1 MSRKIVPGEPDPFS
15 ELELHAWRSLLRLY
29 SAVMRTID
37 RELQQAHGLSNTEY
51 GVLVILVTAP
61 NRSLRLGELAI
72 RNLGSPSGISRI
84 VDRLA
89 ALGLVERQ
97 PDSQDGR
104 GAHAR
109 LTDAGVRKLR
119 ELQVTHH
126 RVARELF
133 LGRLNERD
141 LRSFVGIAERALP
154 GVATDA
160 IWPAGEPS
168 RDAAPRVPADSET

>member
-15 ELELHAWRSLLRLY
+15 ELELQAWRSLLRLY
-29 SAVMRTID
+29 STVMRTID
-37 RELQQAHGLSNTEY
+37 KELQHAHGLSNTEY

-72 RNLGSPSGISRI
+72 RNMGSPSGISRI

-97 PDSQDGR
+97 PDSQDRR
-104 GAHAR
+104 GAHAM

-119 ELQVTHH
+119 ALQVTHH
-126 RVARELF
+126 RVAREFF
-133 LGRLNERD
+133 LGRLDKRE
-141 LRSFVGIAERALP
+141 LRRFVEIAERALP
-154 GVATDA
+154 GVATSP
-160 IWPAGEPS
+160 IWAADGQS
-168 RDAAPRVPADSET
+168 RNATSG